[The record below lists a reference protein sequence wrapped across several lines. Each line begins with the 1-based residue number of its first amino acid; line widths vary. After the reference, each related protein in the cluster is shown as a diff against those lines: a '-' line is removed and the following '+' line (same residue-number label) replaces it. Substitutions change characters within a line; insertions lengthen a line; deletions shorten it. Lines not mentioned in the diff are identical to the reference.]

1 MNVAGPDMRPLAA
14 IALLLVSAA
23 AGDSN
28 DEAIKKERE
37 KYQGV
42 WQVASLEID
51 GAKASDENIEKIRVI
66 NDADGG
72 WRLEVDGQIIARG
85 TSKIDPTKKP
95 KTTDLTETEGDAQ
108 GKTFLG
114 IYELMDDERKVCYAP
129 ADKDRPDDFTAPAGS
144 GRILAVLKRV
154 KK

>member
-1 MNVAGPDMRPLAA
+1 MTRSFVAFG
-14 IALLLVSAA
+14 LLLVAA
-23 AGDSN
+23 IPVSAGDPH
-28 DEAIKKERE
+28 DEVVKKERE
-37 KYQGV
+37 KYQGL
-42 WQVASLEID
+42 WQVVSLEID
-51 GAKASDENIEKIRVI
+51 GTKASDEDTAKIKVI

-72 WRLEVDGQIIARG
+72 WRLEVDSQIIARG

-114 IYELMDDERKVCYAP
+114 IYEQGDDERRVCYAQV
-129 ADKDRPDDFTAPAGS
+129 DKDRPDDFIAPAGS